1 MYEPRDSVYCYK
13 GTEVLKNKLGLR
25 DKEQLK
31 QYERLVVS
39 VKLFELEKYNM
50 WNTFDVNHF
59 VNIHTFLFD
68 EIYEFAGKF
77 RNEDIA
83 KDNFKFACW
92 EYIESELLRLF
103 AKLKEEKYLEGLNK
117 EVLASRLAYYMSEL
131 NVLHP
136 FREGNGRAIREFI
149 RQLAKRNGYKLNFN
163 NVSAEEMLMASIKS
177 VTDTKELE
185 EKIFNCLTKI

>member
-13 GTEVLKNKLGLR
+13 GTEVLKNKLGLM

-39 VKLFELEKYNM
+39 VKLFELEKYNL

-83 KDNFKFACW
+83 KDNFKFARW

-103 AKLKEEKYLEGLNK
+103 EKLKEEQYLKGLNK
-117 EVLASRLAYYMSEL
+117 EALAIRLAYYMSEL